1 MNWKELQQMAKEFDR
16 EVRKERQGAGE
27 HRADAVGLLTPALLR
42 KHIKSGTD
50 LVLAY
55 GRKGATVSYTVD
67 DLKRFVEA
75 RERADKAFR
84 PETRG
89 VPLAQLENASREA
102 DRQRSQEVKSAL
114 LYKVSGNMLF
124 FQVQGNIN
132 PHYLVRVRLEDWEKH
147 LHNPYL
153 NPLIAAKEAATGRI
167 SFDCACGRHQYWYR
181 YLTQI
186 GGFAINPPK
195 EQDLPKIRNPGLTGC
210 CCKHVLKVLRV
221 LKTNAIQAV
230 LSREL
235 ERQSA
240 SAGFADP
247 RARLL
252 NQQELKQVSRARGI
266 TGQTPE
272 SRAALKKFMRE
283 AKQVVSTPE
292 ARNARKNLKP
302 RRKPGGTQLS
312 TRTAAP
318 MSPDAR
324 KMLVKALQA
333 ASALL
338 HAIPGATTSAKI
350 IATTSEHYKI
360 SQDEVRAI
368 MKEEGI
374 RL

>member
-1 MNWKELQQMAKEFDR
+1 
-16 EVRKERQGAGE
+16 
-27 HRADAVGLLTPALLR
+27 
-42 KHIKSGTD
+42 
-50 LVLAY
+50 
-55 GRKGATVSYTVD
+55 
-67 DLKRFVEA
+67 
-75 RERADKAFR
+75 
-84 PETRG
+84 
-89 VPLAQLENASREA
+89 
-102 DRQRSQEVKSAL
+102 
-114 LYKVSGNMLF
+114 MLF

-195 EQDLPKIRNPGLTGC
+195 EQDFPKIRNPGLTGC

-221 LKTNAIQAV
+221 LKTNAIQTV

-240 SAGFADP
+240 SVGFADP

-283 AKQVVSTPE
+283 VKQVVSTPE
-292 ARNARKNLKP
+292 ARNARKTLKP
-302 RRKPGGTQLS
+302 RKKPSGAGFT
-312 TRTAAP
+312 TRSAA
-318 MSPDAR
+318 SLNQDAK
-324 KMLVKALQA
+324 KMMLKGLQA

-338 HAIPGATTSAKI
+338 QAIPGSLTPAEV
-350 IATTSEHYKI
+350 IATTAEHYKI

>member
-1 MNWKELQQMAKEFDR
+1 MWAPP
-16 EVRKERQGAGE
+16 V
-27 HRADAVGLLTPALLR
+27 
-42 KHIKSGTD
+42 
-50 LVLAY
+50 LVSL
-55 GRKGATVSYTVD
+55 
-67 DLKRFVEA
+67 
-75 RERADKAFR
+75 
-84 PETRG
+84 PH
-89 VPLAQLENASREA
+89 A
-102 DRQRSQEVKSAL
+102 DRWL
-114 LYKVSGNMLF
+114 
-124 FQVQGNIN
+124 
-132 PHYLVRVRLEDWEKH
+132 
-147 LHNPYL
+147 
-153 NPLIAAKEAATGRI
+153 
-167 SFDCACGRHQYWYR
+167 
-181 YLTQI
+181 
-186 GGFAINPPK
+186 K
-195 EQDLPKIRNPGLTGC
+195 EQDFPKIRNPGLTGC

-240 SAGFADP
+240 SVGFADP
-247 RARLL
+247 
-252 NQQELKQVSRARGI
+252 RARGI

-338 HAIPGATTSAKI
+338 HAIPRATTSAKI

-368 MKEEGI
+368 KKEEGI

>member
-16 EVRKERQGAGE
+16 EARKERQGAGE

-55 GRKGATVSYTVD
+55 GKKGATVSYTVD

-84 PETRG
+84 PEPRG

-132 PHYLVRVRLEDWEKH
+132 PHYLVRVRLEDWERH

-195 EQDLPKIRNPGLTGC
+195 EQDFPKIRNPGLTGC

-221 LKTNAIQAV
+221 LKTNAIQTV

-235 ERQSA
+235 ERQSG
-240 SAGFADP
+240 SPIPG
-247 RARLL
+247 RACSTSK
-252 NQQELKQVSRARGI
+252 NSSRFPG
-266 TGQTPE
+266 
-272 SRAALKKFMRE
+272 RAALQ
-283 AKQVVSTPE
+283 AKR
-292 ARNARKNLKP
+292 RNPAPPSRNSCGRP
-302 RRKPGGTQLS
+302 NRSFRRRKPGTLGKTSSHEESREARNSQ
-312 TRTAAP
+312 RAP
-318 MSPDAR
+318 P
-324 KMLVKALQA
+324 
-333 ASALL
+333 
-338 HAIPGATTSAKI
+338 HP
-350 IATTSEHYKI
+350 
-360 SQDEVRAI
+360 
-368 MKEEGI
+368 
-374 RL
+374 

>member
-1 MNWKELQQMAKEFDR
+1 MAKGTHPALCGDGNAGDWKMNWKEFQQMAKEFDR
-16 EVRKERQGAGE
+16 EARKERQDAGE
-27 HRADAVGLLTPALLR
+27 HRAEAVGLLTPALLR
-42 KHIKSGTD
+42 KHIKSDTD

-132 PHYLVRVRLEDWEKH
+132 PHYLVRVRLEDWERH

-186 GGFAINPPK
+186 GG
-195 EQDLPKIRNPGLTGC
+195 
-210 CCKHVLKVLRV
+210 
-221 LKTNAIQAV
+221 
-230 LSREL
+230 
-235 ERQSA
+235 
-240 SAGFADP
+240 
-247 RARLL
+247 
-252 NQQELKQVSRARGI
+252 
-266 TGQTPE
+266 
-272 SRAALKKFMRE
+272 
-283 AKQVVSTPE
+283 
-292 ARNARKNLKP
+292 
-302 RRKPGGTQLS
+302 
-312 TRTAAP
+312 
-318 MSPDAR
+318 
-324 KMLVKALQA
+324 
-333 ASALL
+333 
-338 HAIPGATTSAKI
+338 
-350 IATTSEHYKI
+350 
-360 SQDEVRAI
+360 
-368 MKEEGI
+368 
-374 RL
+374 

>member
-1 MNWKELQQMAKEFDR
+1 MAKEFDR
-16 EVRKERQGAGE
+16 EARKERQDAGE

-132 PHYLVRVRLEDWEKH
+132 PHYLVRVRLEDWERH

-195 EQDLPKIRNPGLTGC
+195 EQDFPKIRNPGLTGC

-230 LSREL
+230 LSPNW
-235 ERQSA
+235 SV
-240 SAGFADP
+240 S
-247 RARLL
+247 RLL
-252 NQQELKQVSRARGI
+252 SGSPIPGRACSTSKNSSRFPG
-266 TGQTPE
+266 
-272 SRAALKKFMRE
+272 RAALQ
-283 AKQVVSTPE
+283 AKR
-292 ARNARKNLKP
+292 RNPAPPSRNSCGRP
-302 RRKPGGTQLS
+302 NRSFRRRKPGTPGKTSSHEESREARNSQ
-312 TRTAAP
+312 RAP
-318 MSPDAR
+318 P
-324 KMLVKALQA
+324 
-333 ASALL
+333 
-338 HAIPGATTSAKI
+338 HP
-350 IATTSEHYKI
+350 
-360 SQDEVRAI
+360 
-368 MKEEGI
+368 
-374 RL
+374 

>member
-16 EVRKERQGAGE
+16 EARKERQGAGE

-132 PHYLVRVRLEDWEKH
+132 PHYLVRVRLEDWERH

-167 SFDCACGRHQYWYR
+167 SFDCA
-181 YLTQI
+181 
-186 GGFAINPPK
+186 
-195 EQDLPKIRNPGLTGC
+195 
-210 CCKHVLKVLRV
+210 
-221 LKTNAIQAV
+221 
-230 LSREL
+230 
-235 ERQSA
+235 
-240 SAGFADP
+240 
-247 RARLL
+247 
-252 NQQELKQVSRARGI
+252 
-266 TGQTPE
+266 
-272 SRAALKKFMRE
+272 
-283 AKQVVSTPE
+283 
-292 ARNARKNLKP
+292 
-302 RRKPGGTQLS
+302 
-312 TRTAAP
+312 
-318 MSPDAR
+318 
-324 KMLVKALQA
+324 
-333 ASALL
+333 
-338 HAIPGATTSAKI
+338 
-350 IATTSEHYKI
+350 
-360 SQDEVRAI
+360 
-368 MKEEGI
+368 
-374 RL
+374 

>member
-16 EVRKERQGAGE
+16 EARKERQGAGE

-132 PHYLVRVRLEDWEKH
+132 PHYLVRVRLEDWERH

-195 EQDLPKIRNPGLTGC
+195 EQDFPKIRNPGLTGC

-221 LKTNAIQAV
+221 LKTNAIQTV

-240 SAGFADP
+240 SVGFADP

-252 NQQELKQVSRARGI
+252 NQQELKQASRARGI
-266 TGQTPE
+266 TGQTP
-272 SRAALKKFMRE
+272 
-283 AKQVVSTPE
+283 
-292 ARNARKNLKP
+292 
-302 RRKPGGTQLS
+302 
-312 TRTAAP
+312 
-318 MSPDAR
+318 
-324 KMLVKALQA
+324 
-333 ASALL
+333 
-338 HAIPGATTSAKI
+338 
-350 IATTSEHYKI
+350 
-360 SQDEVRAI
+360 
-368 MKEEGI
+368 
-374 RL
+374 

>member
-16 EVRKERQGAGE
+16 EARKERQDAGE

-55 GRKGATVSYTVD
+55 GKKGATVSYTVD

-84 PETRG
+84 PEPRG

-132 PHYLVRVRLEDWEKH
+132 PHYLVRVRLEDWERH

-195 EQDLPKIRNPGLTGC
+195 EQDFPKP
-210 CCKHVLKVLRV
+210 
-221 LKTNAIQAV
+221 
-230 LSREL
+230 
-235 ERQSA
+235 
-240 SAGFADP
+240 
-247 RARLL
+247 
-252 NQQELKQVSRARGI
+252 
-266 TGQTPE
+266 
-272 SRAALKKFMRE
+272 
-283 AKQVVSTPE
+283 
-292 ARNARKNLKP
+292 
-302 RRKPGGTQLS
+302 
-312 TRTAAP
+312 
-318 MSPDAR
+318 
-324 KMLVKALQA
+324 
-333 ASALL
+333 
-338 HAIPGATTSAKI
+338 
-350 IATTSEHYKI
+350 
-360 SQDEVRAI
+360 
-368 MKEEGI
+368 
-374 RL
+374 